1 MNLKSDAG
9 KNCLRIS
16 ISLQVTMGDIVI
28 FMTFRLL
35 QVYELFSVLV
45 IMDTFNCI

>member
-16 ISLQVTMGDIVI
+16 LQVTLGDIVI